1 MLFVKTVLNIQ
12 NLINFKIV
20 INQEEKIMLLKT
32 IKRCCYGASS
42 NIWIKFIFKF
52 VILSSVCYAASIFA
66 AGDELA
72 DVMTSAKSNF
82 GAGSTFIKLM
92 YGAEIIAGGYAWHK
106 TKHPSAVIG
115 IVVLALFMTF
125 ALNHWVFV

>member
-1 MLFVKTVLNIQ
+1 
-12 NLINFKIV
+12 
-20 INQEEKIMLLKT
+20 MLLKT
-32 IKRCCYGASS
+32 IKRCCCSTSS
-42 NIWIKFIFKF
+42 NTWIKFIFKF
-52 VILSSVCYAASIFA
+52 LILSSVCYAASIFA
-66 AGDELA
+66 ADELQG
-72 DVMTSAKSNF
+72 VLESAKSNF
-82 GAGSTFIKLM
+82 GTNSTFIKLM

>member
-1 MLFVKTVLNIQ
+1 MS
-12 NLINFKIV
+12 
-20 INQEEKIMLLKT
+20 LKT
-32 IKRCCYGASS
+32 IKRCFSSASKNTRS
-42 NIWIKFIFKF
+42 KSIFSLL
-52 VILSSVCYAASIFA
+52 ILFSACYAASIFA
-66 AGDELA
+66 AGDELL
-72 DVMTSAKSNF
+72 DVMASAKANF

-92 YGAEIIAGGYAWHK
+92 YGAEIVAGGYAWHK